1 MKEEDEA
8 MADFKPMSESYWV
21 EPGFILAGEH
31 PGHWD
36 ESHARRRIAG
46 LLDAGI
52 RVFID
57 LTERSDGVT
66 SYRPILEKICRDR
79 GIYARYLSCPLR
91 NRGVPEHAE
100 DVVVI
105 LAEIQA
111 ALEAGE
117 RVFLHCDSGVGRT
130 GMVAGCWLVE
140 RGFDPEDALDELAR
154 RFAAMNK
161 ARVHRVTPADFT
173 QAEWVENWQP
183 GLGLRRHR
191 SVAS

>member
-1 MKEEDEA
+1 

-36 ESHARRRIAG
+36 DNQARRRIAG

-57 LTERSDGVT
+57 LTDRSDGVT
-66 SYRPILEKICRDR
+66 TYRPMLEKICRDR
-79 GIYARYLSCPLR
+79 GIHARYLSYPLVSR
-91 NRGVPEHAE
+91 NVPEHAE
-100 DVVVI
+100 DVEAI
-105 LAEIQA
+105 LVEIQA
-111 ALEAGE
+111 ALEARE
-117 RVFLHCDSGVGRT
+117 RVYLHCDAGVGRT

-140 RGFDPEDALDELAR
+140 RGLDPEDALDDLAR
-154 RFAAMNK
+154 RFATMNK
-161 ARVHRVTPADFT
+161 ARVYRITPANFM

-183 GLGLRRHR
+183 RLGLRHHC
-191 SVAS
+191 SAVS